1 MLALIGQQEQGLL
14 LNGTASYQEGYQ
26 QLVGEV
32 GARTSRGAINL
43 DAVGFTLEQA
53 QFRQQS
59 VSGVNL
65 DEEAAKL
72 LEFQQAYQAAAQT
85 IRAADTL
92 FQSLLQVI

>member
-1 MLALIGQQEQGLL
+1 MIYWEDVKPGVTFT
-14 LNGTASYQEGYQ
+14 TA
-26 QLVGEV
+26 
-32 GARTSRGAINL
+32 ARTITKAEIIEFASEY
-43 DAVGFTLEQA
+43 DAQPFH
-53 QFRQQS
+53 
-59 VSGVNL
+59 L